1 MPYVHPSKLAGLRG
15 VEASQPSIWALVL
28 KPASG
33 IYIGLSIWPPQVR
46 SRASTCSWSLSLN
59 ATSFLL
65 LSIYCLPGFPGLE
78 QKMTTHSSTLAWKI
92 PWSLVGYRPWG
103 HKESDTTVQLHFH
116 FSLSCTGEANGNPL
130 QCSCLE
136 NPRDGGVWW
145 AVIYGVAQSRTRLKR
160 LSSSNSSRF
169 PRWLSGKE
177 PTWNAGDSSSIP
189 GSGRSPGEGSG
200 NTLQYSYLENPMDRG
215 AWWAR
220 VRGVAKSRT
229 WLVSKQQ
236 QASLQIPFSI
246 NCNPMRK
253 RLLFL
258 FWWCLVA
265 KLYLT
270 PGTSWTAV
278 HQVPLVHG
286 ILQARMAGEWL
297 FPCHFLLQGIL
308 PTQGSNLGLLGY
320 SWSPALQA
328 DSLLTEPPGKPFFLF
343 HRYINLPKITELI
356 GGKAGIWSGRLIPEP
371 TLLTSLPRAFLS
383 MVVETSKWAKDM
395 SNILYPLS
403 LLLQGAGRE
412 TDGPKGGCSH
422 RNPPAPNR
430 NVWVCCLTLN

>member
-1 MPYVHPSKLAGLRG
+1 
-15 VEASQPSIWALVL
+15 
-28 KPASG
+28 
-33 IYIGLSIWPPQVR
+33 
-46 SRASTCSWSLSLN
+46 
-59 ATSFLL
+59 
-65 LSIYCLPGFPGLE
+65 
-78 QKMTTHSSTLAWKI
+78 MTTHSSTLAWKI

-116 FSLSCTGEANGNPL
+116 FSLSCTGEGNGNPL

-145 AVIYGVAQSRTRLKR
+145 AAIYGVAQSRTWLKR

-177 PTWNAGDSSSIP
+177 RTWNAGDASSIP

-200 NTLQYSYLENPMDRG
+200 NPLQYSYLENPMDRG

-220 VRGVAKSRT
+220 VHVVAKSRT
-229 WLVSKQQ
+229 WLVTKQQ

-265 KLYLT
+265 KLCLT
-270 PGTSWTAV
+270 PGTSWAAV
-278 HQVPLVHG
+278 HQAPLVHG
-286 ILQARMAGEWL
+286 ILQARILAISLPFPSPWDLANPGIKPGSPGLQVVSCIAGRFFTDWATREAF
-297 FPCHFLLQGIL
+297 FPLSQIQKLAQ
-308 PTQGSNLGLLGY
+308 
-320 SWSPALQA
+320 
-328 DSLLTEPPGKPFFLF
+328 D
-343 HRYINLPKITELI
+343 HRANWRERWDLNT
-356 GGKAGIWSGRLIPEP
+356 GRLIPEP

-383 MVVETSKWAKDM
+383 MIVETSKWAKDM
-395 SNILYPLS
+395 SNILYLLS
-403 LLLQGAGRE
+403 LLLRGAGRE
-412 TDGPKGGCSH
+412 TDGPKGVCSH
-422 RNPPAPNR
+422 SNPPAPNR